1 LFDFKILIEE
11 IDFSQVDRER
21 KVGLLVKWSTLQR
34 YLFLALC
41 ALLFTSVWSYQA
53 FLKIER
59 ENARILKEAI
69 PISTEA
75 AELFPAL
82 LNLELSVRSYILSP
96 NKTDLAQYERT
107 INQLDQTITRLN
119 RLDANHPIMRK
130 LVRTEAIPRI
140 ETATQFYDTQFE
152 LVKDGDRASAEA
164 RRYQGMQFI
173 ETFRPVDARL
183 RTDVNRIIAEAT
195 QRSEQASNAAKWVIV
210 VVASIAVL
218 VLIAFIQTFRM
229 ERSKQ
234 VLIHRSL
241 HDALTGIPNRR
252 AFDER
257 LEKLLEEAKQE
268 RTPLS
273 LILIDVDAF
282 KSYNDTYGHLK
293 GDECLKEVARV
304 IKRQARHGQVAR
316 YGGEEFTVLLTRGIE
331 ETRHIAERIRQDILD
346 LNITHEQYEPLCRVS
361 VSLGLTSLVPE
372 AQTTEKEIIDQA
384 DQALYRAKENGRHQ
398 IGDLAG

>member
-1 LFDFKILIEE
+1 M
-11 IDFSQVDRER
+11 
-21 KVGLLVKWSTLQR
+21 KWSTLQR

-384 DQALYRAKENGRHQ
+384 DQALYRAKENGRNQ

>member
-1 LFDFKILIEE
+1 M
-11 IDFSQVDRER
+11 
-21 KVGLLVKWSTLQR
+21 KWSTLQR

-164 RRYQGMQFI
+164 RRYQRMQFI
-173 ETFRPVDARL
+173 ETFRPIDARL

-195 QRSEQASNAAKWVIV
+195 QRSEQASSAAKWVIV

-257 LEKLLEEAKQE
+257 LEKLL
-268 RTPLS
+268 
-273 LILIDVDAF
+273 
-282 KSYNDTYGHLK
+282 
-293 GDECLKEVARV
+293 
-304 IKRQARHGQVAR
+304 
-316 YGGEEFTVLLTRGIE
+316 
-331 ETRHIAERIRQDILD
+331 
-346 LNITHEQYEPLCRVS
+346 
-361 VSLGLTSLVPE
+361 
-372 AQTTEKEIIDQA
+372 
-384 DQALYRAKENGRHQ
+384 
-398 IGDLAG
+398 

>member
-1 LFDFKILIEE
+1 M
-11 IDFSQVDRER
+11 
-21 KVGLLVKWSTLQR
+21 KWSTLQR

-59 ENARILKEAI
+59 ENERILKEAI

-82 LNLELSVRSYILSP
+82 LNLELIVRSYILSP
-96 NKTDLAQYERT
+96 NETDLAQYDRT
-107 INQLDQTITRLN
+107 IDRLDQTVKRLN
-119 RLDANHPIMRK
+119 QLDANHPIMRK

-140 ETATQFYDTQFE
+140 ETAKQFYDTQFE
-152 LVKDGDRASAEA
+152 LVKSGDRAVAEA
-164 RRYQGMQFI
+164 RRYQGMQYI
-173 ETFRPVDARL
+173 ETFRPIDARL

-195 QRSEQASNAAKWVIV
+195 NRSERASSAAKWVIV

-218 VLIAFIQTFRM
+218 VLVAFIQTFRM

-241 HDALTGIPNRR
+241 HDALTGISNRR

-257 LEKLLEEAKQE
+257 LEQLLEEAKQQQ
-268 RTPLS
+268 TPLS

-304 IKRQARHGQVAR
+304 LKRQARHGQVAR
-316 YGGEEFTVLLTRGIE
+316 YGGEEFTVLLSRGIE

-346 LNITHEQYEPLCRVS
+346 LNITHERYEPLCRVS
-361 VSLGLTSLVPE
+361 VSLGVTSLVPG
-372 AQTTEKEIIDQA
+372 ADTTEKEIIDQA
-384 DQALYRAKENGRHQ
+384 DQALYRAKENGRNQ
-398 IGDLAG
+398 IGDMAG

>member
-1 LFDFKILIEE
+1 M
-11 IDFSQVDRER
+11 
-21 KVGLLVKWSTLQR
+21 KWSTLQR

-82 LNLELSVRSYILSP
+82 LNLELSVRSHVLSP

-107 INQLDQTITRLN
+107 INQMDQTITRLN

-173 ETFRPVDARL
+173 ETFRPIDARL

-195 QRSEQASNAAKWVIV
+195 QRSEQAASAAKWVIV

-304 IKRQARHGQVAR
+304 LKRQARHGQVAR

-384 DQALYRAKENGRHQ
+384 DQALYRAKENGRNQ

>member
-1 LFDFKILIEE
+1 M
-11 IDFSQVDRER
+11 
-21 KVGLLVKWSTLQR
+21 KWSTLQR

-59 ENARILKEAI
+59 ENARILNEAI

-82 LNLELSVRSYILSP
+82 LNLELVVRSYILSP
-96 NKTDLAQYERT
+96 NEADLAQYDRT
-107 INQLDQTITRLN
+107 IDRLDQTVKRLNQLDE
-119 RLDANHPIMRK
+119 NHPIMRK

-140 ETATQFYDTQFE
+140 ETAIRFYDAQLA
-152 LVKDGDRASAEA
+152 LVRNGNQAAAEA
-164 RRYQGMQFI
+164 KRYQGMQFI
-173 ETFRPVDARL
+173 ETFRPIDTRL

-195 QRSEQASNAAKWVIV
+195 NRSEQASSAAKWVIV

-234 VLIHRSL
+234 ALIHRSL

-257 LEKLLEEAKQE
+257 LEQLLEEAKQHQ
-268 RTPLS
+268 TPLS

-304 IKRQARHGQVAR
+304 LKRQARHGQVAR
-316 YGGEEFTVLLTRGIE
+316 YGGEEFTVLLPRGVE
-331 ETRHIAERIRQDILD
+331 ETRRIAERIRQDILD
-346 LNITHEQYEPLCRVS
+346 LNIVHERYEPLCRVS
-361 VSLGLTSLVPE
+361 VSLGLTSLVPGAE
-372 AQTTEKEIIDQA
+372 TTEKEVIDQA
-384 DQALYRAKENGRHQ
+384 DQALYRAKENGRNQ
-398 IGDLAG
+398 IGDMAG

>member
-1 LFDFKILIEE
+1 M
-11 IDFSQVDRER
+11 
-21 KVGLLVKWSTLQR
+21 LQR

-41 ALLFTSVWSYQA
+41 ALLFTSVWSYQV

-130 LVRTEAIPRI
+130 LVRTEAIPCI

-173 ETFRPVDARL
+173 ETFRPIDARL

-195 QRSEQASNAAKWVIV
+195 QRSEQASSAAKWVIV

-241 HDALTGIPNRR
+241 HDALTGIPNWR

-304 IKRQARHGQVAR
+304 IKRQSRHGQVAR

-384 DQALYRAKENGRHQ
+384 DQALYRAKENGRNQ

>member
-1 LFDFKILIEE
+1 M
-11 IDFSQVDRER
+11 
-21 KVGLLVKWSTLQR
+21 KWSTLQR

-304 IKRQARHGQVAR
+304 LKRQARHGQVAR

-384 DQALYRAKENGRHQ
+384 DQALYRAKENGRNQ

>member
-1 LFDFKILIEE
+1 M
-11 IDFSQVDRER
+11 
-21 KVGLLVKWSTLQR
+21 KWSTLQR

-59 ENARILKEAI
+59 ENARILNEAI

-82 LNLELSVRSYILSP
+82 LNLELVVRSYILSP
-96 NKTDLAQYERT
+96 NEADLAQYDRT
-107 INQLDQTITRLN
+107 IDRLDQTVERLNQLDE
-119 RLDANHPIMRK
+119 NHPIMRK
-130 LVRTEAIPRI
+130 LVRTEAIPQI
-140 ETATQFYDTQFE
+140 ETAIRFYDAQLA
-152 LVKDGDRASAEA
+152 LVRNGDQAAAEA
-164 RRYQGMQFI
+164 KRYQGMQFI
-173 ETFRPVDARL
+173 ETFRPIDARL

-195 QRSEQASNAAKWVIV
+195 NRSEQASSAAKWVIV

-229 ERSKQ
+229 ERSKRA
-234 VLIHRSL
+234 LIHRSL

-257 LEKLLEEAKQE
+257 LEQLLEEAKQQQ
-268 RTPLS
+268 TPLS

-304 IKRQARHGQVAR
+304 LKRQARYGQVAR
-316 YGGEEFTVLLTRGIE
+316 YGGEEFTVLLSRGAE

-346 LNITHEQYEPLCRVS
+346 LNIVHERYEPLCRVS
-361 VSLGLTSLVPE
+361 VSLGLTSLVPGAE
-372 AQTTEKEIIDQA
+372 TTEKEVIDQA
-384 DQALYRAKENGRHQ
+384 DQALYRAKENGRNQ
-398 IGDLAG
+398 NGDIAG

>member
-1 LFDFKILIEE
+1 M
-11 IDFSQVDRER
+11 
-21 KVGLLVKWSTLQR
+21 KWSTLQR

-59 ENARILKEAI
+59 ENARILNEAI

-82 LNLELSVRSYILSP
+82 LNLELVVRSYILSP
-96 NKTDLAQYERT
+96 NEADLAQYDRT
-107 INQLDQTITRLN
+107 IDRLDQTVKRLNQLDE
-119 RLDANHPIMRK
+119 NHPIMRK

-140 ETATQFYDTQFE
+140 ETATRFYDAQLA
-152 LVKDGDRASAEA
+152 LVRSGDQAVAEA
-164 RRYQGMQFI
+164 KRYQGMQYI
-173 ETFRPVDARL
+173 ETFRPIDARL
-183 RTDVNRIIAEAT
+183 RADVNRIIAEAT
-195 QRSEQASNAAKWVIV
+195 NRSEQASSAAKWVIV
-210 VVASIAVL
+210 VVASIAVI

-234 VLIHRSL
+234 ALIHRSL

-257 LEKLLEEAKQE
+257 LEQLLEEAKQHQ
-268 RTPLS
+268 TPLS

-304 IKRQARHGQVAR
+304 LKRQARHGQVAR
-316 YGGEEFTVLLTRGIE
+316 YGGEEFTVLLPRGAE
-331 ETRHIAERIRQDILD
+331 ETRRIAERIRQDILD
-346 LNITHEQYEPLCRVS
+346 LNIVHERYEPLCRVS
-361 VSLGLTSLVPE
+361 VSLGLTSLVPGAE
-372 AQTTEKEIIDQA
+372 TTEKEVIDQA
-384 DQALYRAKENGRHQ
+384 DQALYRAKENGRNQ
-398 IGDLAG
+398 IGDMAG

>member
-1 LFDFKILIEE
+1 M
-11 IDFSQVDRER
+11 
-21 KVGLLVKWSTLQR
+21 KWSTLQR

-140 ETATQFYDTQFE
+140 ETATQFYDKQFE

-384 DQALYRAKENGRHQ
+384 DQALYRAKENGRNQ
-398 IGDLAG
+398 IGDLWQGEYDKIPRVSVCFSHGGFFIVG

>member
-1 LFDFKILIEE
+1 M
-11 IDFSQVDRER
+11 
-21 KVGLLVKWSTLQR
+21 KWSTLQR

-59 ENARILKEAI
+59 ENARILNEAI

-82 LNLELSVRSYILSP
+82 LDLELVVRGYILSP
-96 NKTDLAQYERT
+96 NDTDLIQYDRT
-107 INQLDQTITRLN
+107 IAKLDQTIERLKE
-119 RLDANHPIMRK
+119 LDQNHPIMRK
-130 LVRTEAIPRI
+130 LVQAEATPRI
-140 ETATQFYDTQFE
+140 NKAIQFYENQLM
-152 LVKDGDRASAEA
+152 LVQDGNRTAADAK
-164 RRYQGMQFI
+164 RYQGMQHI
-173 ETFRPVDARL
+173 EAFRPIDDRL
-183 RTDVNRIIAEAT
+183 TADVNRIISEAT
-195 QRSEQASNAAKWVIV
+195 IRSERASDAAKWVIV
-210 VVASIAVL
+210 VVASVAIL
-218 VLIAFIQTFRM
+218 ILIAFSQTFRM

-234 VLIHRSL
+234 ALIHRSL

-257 LEKLLEEAKQE
+257 MEQLLEEAKQQQ
-268 RTPLS
+268 TPLS

-304 IKRQARHGQVAR
+304 LKRQARHGQVAR
-316 YGGEEFTVLLTRGIE
+316 YGGEEFTVLLSRGVE

-346 LNITHEQYEPLCRVS
+346 LNILHESYKPLCRVS
-361 VSLGLTSLVPE
+361 VSLGLTSLIPGAE
-372 AQTTEKEIIDQA
+372 TTEKEVIDQA
-384 DQALYRAKENGRHQ
+384 DQALYRAKENGRNQ
-398 IGDLAG
+398 IGDIAG

>member
-1 LFDFKILIEE
+1 M
-11 IDFSQVDRER
+11 
-21 KVGLLVKWSTLQR
+21 KWSTLQR

-59 ENARILKEAI
+59 ENDRILKEAI

-107 INQLDQTITRLN
+107 INQLDQTIMRLN

-173 ETFRPVDARL
+173 ETFRPIDARL

-195 QRSEQASNAAKWVIV
+195 KRSEQASNAAKWVIV

-234 VLIHRSL
+234 VLIHRSF

-257 LEKLLEEAKQE
+257 LEKLLEGAKQE

-304 IKRQARHGQVAR
+304 LKRQARHGQVAR

-384 DQALYRAKENGRHQ
+384 DQALYRAKENGRNQ

>member
-1 LFDFKILIEE
+1 
-11 IDFSQVDRER
+11 
-21 KVGLLVKWSTLQR
+21 VKWSTLQR

-41 ALLFTSVWSYQA
+41 SLLFTSVWSYQA

-59 ENARILKEAI
+59 ENARILNEAI

-82 LNLELSVRSYILSP
+82 LNLELVVRSYILSP
-96 NKTDLAQYERT
+96 NEADLAQYERT
-107 INQLDQTITRLN
+107 IDRLNQTVKRLNQLDE
-119 RLDANHPIMRK
+119 NHPIMRK

-140 ETATQFYDTQFE
+140 ETATRFYDAQLALARSE
-152 LVKDGDRASAEA
+152 DQAAAEA
-164 RRYQGMQFI
+164 KRYQGMQYI
-173 ETFRPVDARL
+173 ETFRPIDARL

-195 QRSEQASNAAKWVIV
+195 NRSEQASSAAKWVIV
-210 VVASIAVL
+210 VVASIAVI

-234 VLIHRSL
+234 ALIHRSL

-257 LEKLLEEAKQE
+257 LEQLLEEAKQHQ
-268 RTPLS
+268 TPLS

-304 IKRQARHGQVAR
+304 LKRQARHGQVAR
-316 YGGEEFTVLLTRGIE
+316 YGGEEFTVLLSRGAE

-346 LNITHEQYEPLCRVS
+346 LNIVHERYEPLCRVS
-361 VSLGLTSLVPE
+361 VSLGLTSLVPGAE
-372 AQTTEKEIIDQA
+372 TTEKEVIDQA
-384 DQALYRAKENGRHQ
+384 DQALYRAKENGRNQ
-398 IGDLAG
+398 IGDMAG

>member
-1 LFDFKILIEE
+1 M
-11 IDFSQVDRER
+11 
-21 KVGLLVKWSTLQR
+21 KWSTLQR

-41 ALLFTSVWSYQA
+41 ALLLTCVWSYQA

-59 ENARILKEAI
+59 ENARILNEAI

-82 LNLELSVRSYILSP
+82 LNLELVVRSYILSP
-96 NKTDLAQYERT
+96 NEADLAQYDRT
-107 INQLDQTITRLN
+107 IDRLDQTVLRLNQLDE
-119 RLDANHPIMRK
+119 NHPIMRK

-140 ETATQFYDTQFE
+140 ETAKQFYDAQLA
-152 LVKDGDRASAEA
+152 LVMSGDRTVAEA
-164 RRYQGMQFI
+164 KRYQGMQYI
-173 ETFRPVDARL
+173 ETFRPIDARL

-195 QRSEQASNAAKWVIV
+195 NRSEQASSAAKWVIV
-210 VVASIAVL
+210 VVASIAIL

-234 VLIHRSL
+234 ALIHRSL

-257 LEKLLEEAKQE
+257 LEQLLEEAKHQQ
-268 RTPLS
+268 TPLS

-304 IKRQARHGQVAR
+304 LKRQARHGQVAR
-316 YGGEEFTVLLTRGIE
+316 YGGEEFTVLISRGLE

-346 LNITHEQYEPLCRVS
+346 LNIVHERYEPLCRVS
-361 VSLGLTSLVPE
+361 VSLGLTSLVPGAE
-372 AQTTEKEIIDQA
+372 TTEKEIIDQA
-384 DQALYRAKENGRHQ
+384 DQALYRAKENGRNQ
-398 IGDLAG
+398 IGDMAG

>member
-1 LFDFKILIEE
+1 M
-11 IDFSQVDRER
+11 
-21 KVGLLVKWSTLQR
+21 
-34 YLFLALC
+34 ALC

-140 ETATQFYDTQFE
+140 ETATQFYDKQFE

-384 DQALYRAKENGRHQ
+384 DQALYRAKENGRNQ
-398 IGDLAG
+398 IGDLWQGEYDKIPRVSVCFSHGGFFIVG

>member
-1 LFDFKILIEE
+1 
-11 IDFSQVDRER
+11 
-21 KVGLLVKWSTLQR
+21 VKWSTLQR
-34 YLFLALC
+34 YLFVALC

-59 ENARILKEAI
+59 ENARILNEAI

-82 LNLELSVRSYILSP
+82 LNLELVVRSYILSP
-96 NKTDLAQYERT
+96 NEADLAQYERT
-107 INQLDQTITRLN
+107 IDRLDQTVTRLNQLDE
-119 RLDANHPIMRK
+119 NHPIMRK

-140 ETATQFYDTQFE
+140 ETATRFYDTQ
-152 LVKDGDRASAEA
+152 LALARSGDQAAAEA
-164 RRYQGMQFI
+164 KRYQGMRYI
-173 ETFRPVDARL
+173 ETFRPIDARL
-183 RTDVNRIIAEAT
+183 RTDVNRIISEAT
-195 QRSEQASNAAKWVIV
+195 NRSEQASSAAKWVIV
-210 VVASIAVL
+210 VVASVAIL

-234 VLIHRSL
+234 ALIHRSL

-257 LEKLLEEAKQE
+257 LEQLLEEAKHQQ
-268 RTPLS
+268 TPLS

-304 IKRQARHGQVAR
+304 LKRQARYGQVAR
-316 YGGEEFTVLLTRGIE
+316 YGGEEFTVLLSRGAE
-331 ETRHIAERIRQDILD
+331 DARHIAERIRQDILD
-346 LNITHEQYEPLCRVS
+346 LNITHERYEPLCRVS
-361 VSLGLTSLVPE
+361 VSLGLTSLIPE
-372 AQTTEKEIIDQA
+372 AETTEKEVIDLA
-384 DQALYRAKENGRHQ
+384 DQALYRAKENGRNQ
-398 IGDLAG
+398 IGDMAG

>member
-1 LFDFKILIEE
+1 M
-11 IDFSQVDRER
+11 
-21 KVGLLVKWSTLQR
+21 KWSTLQR

-82 LNLELSVRSYILSP
+82 LNLELSVRSYILTP

-140 ETATQFYDTQFE
+140 ETATQFYDRQFE

-173 ETFRPVDARL
+173 ETFRPIDARL

-268 RTPLS
+268 QTPLS

-304 IKRQARHGQVAR
+304 LKRQARHGQVAR

-346 LNITHEQYEPLCRVS
+346 LNITHKQYEPLCRVS

-384 DQALYRAKENGRHQ
+384 DQALYRAKENGRNQ

>member
-1 LFDFKILIEE
+1 M
-11 IDFSQVDRER
+11 
-21 KVGLLVKWSTLQR
+21 KWSTLQR

-59 ENARILKEAI
+59 ENARILNEAI

-82 LNLELSVRSYILSP
+82 LNLELVVRSYILSP
-96 NKTDLAQYERT
+96 NEVDLAQYDRT
-107 INQLDQTITRLN
+107 IDRLDQTVKRLNQLDE
-119 RLDANHPIMRK
+119 NHPIMRK

-140 ETATQFYDTQFE
+140 ETAIRFYDAQLA
-152 LVKDGDRASAEA
+152 LVRNGDQAAAEA
-164 RRYQGMQFI
+164 KRYQGMQYI
-173 ETFRPVDARL
+173 ETFRPIDARL

-195 QRSEQASNAAKWVIV
+195 NRSEQASSAAKWVIV

-234 VLIHRSL
+234 ALIHRSL

-257 LEKLLEEAKQE
+257 LEQLLEEAKQHQ
-268 RTPLS
+268 TPLS

-304 IKRQARHGQVAR
+304 LKRQVRHGQVAR
-316 YGGEEFTVLLTRGIE
+316 YGGEEFTVLLPRGAE
-331 ETRHIAERIRQDILD
+331 ETRRIAERIRQDILD
-346 LNITHEQYEPLCRVS
+346 LNIVHERYEPLCRVS
-361 VSLGLTSLVPE
+361 VSLGLTSLVPGAE
-372 AQTTEKEIIDQA
+372 TTEKEVIDQA
-384 DQALYRAKENGRHQ
+384 DQALYRAKENGRNQ
-398 IGDLAG
+398 IGDMAG

>member
-1 LFDFKILIEE
+1 M
-11 IDFSQVDRER
+11 
-21 KVGLLVKWSTLQR
+21 KWSTLQR

-59 ENARILKEAI
+59 ENARILNEAI

-82 LNLELSVRSYILSP
+82 LNLELVVRSYILSP
-96 NKTDLAQYERT
+96 NEADLAQYDRT
-107 INQLDQTITRLN
+107 IDRLDQTVERLKQ
-119 RLDANHPIMRK
+119 LDENHPIMRK
-130 LVRTEAIPRI
+130 IVRTEAIPRI
-140 ETATQFYDTQFE
+140 ETATRFYDAQLA
-152 LVKDGDRASAEA
+152 LVRNGDQAAAEA
-164 RRYQGMQFI
+164 KRYQGMQYI
-173 ETFRPVDARL
+173 ETFRPIDARL

-195 QRSEQASNAAKWVIV
+195 NRSEQASSAAKWVIV
-210 VVASIAVL
+210 VVASIAVI

-234 VLIHRSL
+234 ALIHRSL

-257 LEKLLEEAKQE
+257 LEQLVEEAKQHQ
-268 RTPLS
+268 TPLS

-304 IKRQARHGQVAR
+304 LKRQARHGQVAR
-316 YGGEEFTVLLTRGIE
+316 YGGEEFTVLLSRGAE
-331 ETRHIAERIRQDILD
+331 ETRRIAERIRQDILD
-346 LNITHEQYEPLCRVS
+346 LNIVHERYEPLCRVS
-361 VSLGLTSLVPE
+361 VSLGLTSLVPGAE
-372 AQTTEKEIIDQA
+372 TTEKEVIDQA
-384 DQALYRAKENGRHQ
+384 DQALYRAKENGRNQ
-398 IGDLAG
+398 IGDMAG

>member
-1 LFDFKILIEE
+1 M
-11 IDFSQVDRER
+11 
-21 KVGLLVKWSTLQR
+21 KWSTLQR

-257 LEKLLEEAKQE
+257 LEKLLEEAKQG

-384 DQALYRAKENGRHQ
+384 DQALYRAKENGRNQ

>member
-1 LFDFKILIEE
+1 M
-11 IDFSQVDRER
+11 
-21 KVGLLVKWSTLQR
+21 KWSTLQR

-59 ENARILKEAI
+59 ENARILNEAI

-82 LNLELSVRSYILSP
+82 LNLELVVRSYILSP
-96 NKTDLAQYERT
+96 NEADLAQYDRT
-107 INQLDQTITRLN
+107 IDRLDQTVKRLNQLDE
-119 RLDANHPIMRK
+119 NHPIMRK

-140 ETATQFYDTQFE
+140 ETAIRFYDAQLA
-152 LVKDGDRASAEA
+152 LVRNGDQAAAEA
-164 RRYQGMQFI
+164 KRYQGMQFI
-173 ETFRPVDARL
+173 ETFRPIDARL

-195 QRSEQASNAAKWVIV
+195 NRSEQASSAAKWVIV
-210 VVASIAVL
+210 VVASIAVI

-234 VLIHRSL
+234 ALIHRSL

-257 LEKLLEEAKQE
+257 LEQLLEEAKHHQ
-268 RTPLS
+268 TPLS

-304 IKRQARHGQVAR
+304 LKRQARHGQVAR
-316 YGGEEFTVLLTRGIE
+316 YGGEEFTVLLPRGAE
-331 ETRHIAERIRQDILD
+331 ETRRIAERIRQDILD
-346 LNITHEQYEPLCRVS
+346 LNIVHERYEPLCRVS
-361 VSLGLTSLVPE
+361 VSLGLTSLVPGAE
-372 AQTTEKEIIDQA
+372 TTEKEVIDQA
-384 DQALYRAKENGRHQ
+384 DQALYRAKENGRNQ
-398 IGDLAG
+398 IGDMAG

>member
-1 LFDFKILIEE
+1 M
-11 IDFSQVDRER
+11 
-21 KVGLLVKWSTLQR
+21 KWSTLQR

-140 ETATQFYDTQFE
+140 ETATQFYDKQFE

-384 DQALYRAKENGRHQ
+384 DQALYRAKEKGRNQ

>member
-1 LFDFKILIEE
+1 M
-11 IDFSQVDRER
+11 
-21 KVGLLVKWSTLQR
+21 KWSTLQR

-59 ENARILKEAI
+59 ENARILNEAI

-82 LNLELSVRSYILSP
+82 LNLELVVRSYILSP
-96 NKTDLAQYERT
+96 NESDLAQYERT
-107 INQLDQTITRLN
+107 IDRLDQTVKRLNQLDE
-119 RLDANHPIMRK
+119 NHPIMRK

-140 ETATQFYDTQFE
+140 ETAVQFYDAQLA
-152 LVKDGDRASAEA
+152 LVRNGDQAAAEA
-164 RRYQGMQFI
+164 KRYQGMQYI
-173 ETFRPVDARL
+173 ETFRPIDARL

-195 QRSEQASNAAKWVIV
+195 NRSEQASSAAKWVIV

-234 VLIHRSL
+234 ALIHRSL

-257 LEKLLEEAKQE
+257 LEQLLEEAKQHQ
-268 RTPLS
+268 TPLS

-304 IKRQARHGQVAR
+304 LKRQARHGQVAR
-316 YGGEEFTVLLTRGIE
+316 YGGEEFTVLLPRGAE
-331 ETRHIAERIRQDILD
+331 ETRRIAERIRQDILD
-346 LNITHEQYEPLCRVS
+346 LNIVHERYEPLCRVS
-361 VSLGLTSLVPE
+361 VSLGLTSLVPGAE
-372 AQTTEKEIIDQA
+372 TTEKEVIDQA
-384 DQALYRAKENGRHQ
+384 DQALYRAKENGRNQ
-398 IGDLAG
+398 IGDMAG

>member
-1 LFDFKILIEE
+1 M
-11 IDFSQVDRER
+11 
-21 KVGLLVKWSTLQR
+21 KWSTLQR

-41 ALLFTSVWSYQA
+41 SLLFTSVWSYQA

-59 ENARILKEAI
+59 ENARILNEAI

-82 LNLELSVRSYILSP
+82 LNLELVVRSYILSP
-96 NKTDLAQYERT
+96 NEADLAQYERT
-107 INQLDQTITRLN
+107 IDRLNQTVKRLNQLDE
-119 RLDANHPIMRK
+119 NHPIMRK

-140 ETATQFYDTQFE
+140 ETATGFYDAQ
-152 LVKDGDRASAEA
+152 LALARSGDQAAAEA
-164 RRYQGMQFI
+164 KRYQGMQYI
-173 ETFRPVDARL
+173 ETFRPIDARL

-195 QRSEQASNAAKWVIV
+195 NRSEQASSAAKWVIV
-210 VVASIAVL
+210 VVASIAVI

-234 VLIHRSL
+234 ALIHRSL

-257 LEKLLEEAKQE
+257 LEQLLEEAKQHQ
-268 RTPLS
+268 TPLS

-304 IKRQARHGQVAR
+304 LKRQARHGQVAR
-316 YGGEEFTVLLTRGIE
+316 YGGEEFTVLLSRGAE

-346 LNITHEQYEPLCRVS
+346 LNIVHERYEPLCRVS
-361 VSLGLTSLVPE
+361 VSLGLTSLVPGAE
-372 AQTTEKEIIDQA
+372 TTEKEVIDQA
-384 DQALYRAKENGRHQ
+384 DQALYRAKENGRNQ
-398 IGDLAG
+398 IGDMAG

>member
-1 LFDFKILIEE
+1 M
-11 IDFSQVDRER
+11 
-21 KVGLLVKWSTLQR
+21 KWSTLQR

>member
-1 LFDFKILIEE
+1 M
-11 IDFSQVDRER
+11 
-21 KVGLLVKWSTLQR
+21 KWSTLQR

-41 ALLFTSVWSYQA
+41 ALLFTSVWSYQV

-384 DQALYRAKENGRHQ
+384 DQALYRAKEKGWNQ

>member
-1 LFDFKILIEE
+1 M
-11 IDFSQVDRER
+11 
-21 KVGLLVKWSTLQR
+21 KWSTLQR

-59 ENARILKEAI
+59 ENERILKEAI

-82 LNLELSVRSYILSP
+82 LNLELIVRSYILSP
-96 NKTDLAQYERT
+96 NETDLAQYDRT
-107 INQLDQTITRLN
+107 IDRLDQTVKRLN
-119 RLDANHPIMRK
+119 QLDANHPIMRK

-140 ETATQFYDTQFE
+140 ETAKQFYDTQFA
-152 LVKDGDRASAEA
+152 LVKSGDRAVAEA
-164 RRYQGMQFI
+164 RRYQGMQYI
-173 ETFRPVDARL
+173 ETFRPIDARL

-195 QRSEQASNAAKWVIV
+195 NRSERASSAAKWVIV

-218 VLIAFIQTFRM
+218 VLVAFIQTFRM

-241 HDALTGIPNRR
+241 HDALTGISNRR

-257 LEKLLEEAKQE
+257 LEQLLEEAKQQQ
-268 RTPLS
+268 TPLS

-304 IKRQARHGQVAR
+304 LKRQARHGQVAR
-316 YGGEEFTVLLTRGIE
+316 YGGEEFTVLLSRGIE

-346 LNITHEQYEPLCRVS
+346 LNITHERYEPLCRVS
-361 VSLGLTSLVPE
+361 VSLGVTSLVPG
-372 AQTTEKEIIDQA
+372 ADTTEKEIIDQA
-384 DQALYRAKENGRHQ
+384 DQALYRAKENGRNQ
-398 IGDLAG
+398 IGDMAG

>member
-1 LFDFKILIEE
+1 M
-11 IDFSQVDRER
+11 
-21 KVGLLVKWSTLQR
+21 QR

-59 ENARILKEAI
+59 ENARILNEAI

-82 LNLELSVRSYILSP
+82 LNLELVVRSYILSP
-96 NKTDLAQYERT
+96 NEADLAQYDRT
-107 INQLDQTITRLN
+107 IDRLDQTVKRLNQLDE
-119 RLDANHPIMRK
+119 NHPIMRK

-140 ETATQFYDTQFE
+140 ETATRFYDAQLA
-152 LVKDGDRASAEA
+152 LVRSGDQAVAEA
-164 RRYQGMQFI
+164 KRYQGMQYI
-173 ETFRPVDARL
+173 ETFRPIDARL

-195 QRSEQASNAAKWVIV
+195 NRSEQASSAAKWVIV
-210 VVASIAVL
+210 VVASIAVI

-234 VLIHRSL
+234 ALIHRSL

-257 LEKLLEEAKQE
+257 LEHLLEKAKQHQ
-268 RTPLS
+268 TPLS

-304 IKRQARHGQVAR
+304 LKRQARHGQVAR
-316 YGGEEFTVLLTRGIE
+316 YGGEEFTVLLPRGAE
-331 ETRHIAERIRQDILD
+331 ETRRIAERIRQDILD
-346 LNITHEQYEPLCRVS
+346 LNIVHERYEPLCRVS
-361 VSLGLTSLVPE
+361 VSLGLTSLVPGAE
-372 AQTTEKEIIDQA
+372 TTEKEVIDQA
-384 DQALYRAKENGRHQ
+384 DQALYRAKENGRNQ
-398 IGDLAG
+398 IGDMAG

>member
-1 LFDFKILIEE
+1 M
-11 IDFSQVDRER
+11 
-21 KVGLLVKWSTLQR
+21 KWSTLQR

-41 ALLFTSVWSYQA
+41 ALLFTSVWSYQV

-140 ETATQFYDTQFE
+140 ETATQFYDKQFE

-195 QRSEQASNAAKWVIV
+195 QRSEQASNAAKWVID

-384 DQALYRAKENGRHQ
+384 DQALYRAKENGRNQ
-398 IGDLAG
+398 IGDLWQGEYDKIPRVSVCFSHGGFFIVG

>member
-1 LFDFKILIEE
+1 M
-11 IDFSQVDRER
+11 
-21 KVGLLVKWSTLQR
+21 KWSTLQR

-59 ENARILKEAI
+59 ENARILNEAI

-82 LNLELSVRSYILSP
+82 LNLELVVRSYILSP
-96 NKTDLAQYERT
+96 NETDLAQYDRT
-107 INQLDQTITRLN
+107 IDRLDQTVERLNQLDE
-119 RLDANHPIMRK
+119 NHPIMRK

-140 ETATQFYDTQFE
+140 ETAIRFYDAQLA
-152 LVKDGDRASAEA
+152 LVRNGDQAAAEA
-164 RRYQGMQFI
+164 KRYQGMQFI
-173 ETFRPVDARL
+173 ETFRPIDARL

-195 QRSEQASNAAKWVIV
+195 NRSEQASSAAKWVIV

-229 ERSKQ
+229 ERSKRA
-234 VLIHRSL
+234 LIHRSL

-257 LEKLLEEAKQE
+257 LEHLLEEAKQQQ
-268 RTPLS
+268 TPLS

-304 IKRQARHGQVAR
+304 LKRQARHGQVAR
-316 YGGEEFTVLLTRGIE
+316 YGGEEFTVLLSRGAE

-346 LNITHEQYEPLCRVS
+346 LNIVHERYEPLCRVS
-361 VSLGLTSLVPE
+361 VSLGLTSLVPGAE
-372 AQTTEKEIIDQA
+372 TTEKEVIDQA
-384 DQALYRAKENGRHQ
+384 DQALYRAKENGRNQ
-398 IGDLAG
+398 IGDMAG

>member
-1 LFDFKILIEE
+1 M
-11 IDFSQVDRER
+11 
-21 KVGLLVKWSTLQR
+21 KWSTLQR

-59 ENARILKEAI
+59 ENARILNEAI

-82 LNLELSVRSYILSP
+82 LNLELVVRSYILSP
-96 NKTDLAQYERT
+96 NEADIAQYDRT
-107 INQLDQTITRLN
+107 IDRLDQTVKRLNQLDE
-119 RLDANHPIMRK
+119 NHPIMRK

-140 ETATQFYDTQFE
+140 ETAIRFYDAQLA
-152 LVKDGDRASAEA
+152 LVRNGDQAAAEA
-164 RRYQGMQFI
+164 KRYQGMQYI
-173 ETFRPVDARL
+173 ETFRPIDARL

-195 QRSEQASNAAKWVIV
+195 NRSEQASSAAKWVIV

-234 VLIHRSL
+234 ALIHRSL

-257 LEKLLEEAKQE
+257 LEQLLEEAKQHQ
-268 RTPLS
+268 TPLS

-304 IKRQARHGQVAR
+304 LKRQARHGQVAR
-316 YGGEEFTVLLTRGIE
+316 YGGEEFTVLLPRGAE
-331 ETRHIAERIRQDILD
+331 ETRRIAERIRQDILD
-346 LNITHEQYEPLCRVS
+346 LNIVHERYEPLCRVS
-361 VSLGLTSLVPE
+361 VSLGLTSLVPGAE
-372 AQTTEKEIIDQA
+372 TTEKEVIDQA
-384 DQALYRAKENGRHQ
+384 DQALYRAKENGRNQ
-398 IGDLAG
+398 IGDMAG

>member
-1 LFDFKILIEE
+1 M
-11 IDFSQVDRER
+11 
-21 KVGLLVKWSTLQR
+21 KWSTLQR

-59 ENARILKEAI
+59 ENARILNEAI

-82 LNLELSVRSYILSP
+82 LNLELVVRSYILTP
-96 NKTDLAQYERT
+96 NESDLAQYDRT
-107 INQLDQTITRLN
+107 IDRLDQTVKRLNQLDE
-119 RLDANHPIMRK
+119 NHPIMRK

-140 ETATQFYDTQFE
+140 ETAIRFYDAQLA
-152 LVKDGDRASAEA
+152 LVRSGDQAAAEA
-164 RRYQGMQFI
+164 KRYQGMQFI
-173 ETFRPVDARL
+173 ETFRPIDARL

-195 QRSEQASNAAKWVIV
+195 NRSEQASSAAKWVIV

-229 ERSKQ
+229 ERSKRA
-234 VLIHRSL
+234 LIHRSL

-257 LEKLLEEAKQE
+257 LEHLLEEAKQQQ
-268 RTPLS
+268 TPLS

-304 IKRQARHGQVAR
+304 LKRQARHGQVAR
-316 YGGEEFTVLLTRGIE
+316 YGGEEFTVLLSRGAE

-346 LNITHEQYEPLCRVS
+346 LNIVHERYEPLCRVS
-361 VSLGLTSLVPE
+361 VSLGLTSLVPGAE
-372 AQTTEKEIIDQA
+372 TTEKEVIDQA
-384 DQALYRAKENGRHQ
+384 DQALYRAKENGRNQ
-398 IGDLAG
+398 IGDMAG

>member
-1 LFDFKILIEE
+1 M
-11 IDFSQVDRER
+11 
-21 KVGLLVKWSTLQR
+21 KWSTLQR

-59 ENARILKEAI
+59 ENARILNEAI

-82 LNLELSVRSYILSP
+82 LNLELVVRSYILSP
-96 NKTDLAQYERT
+96 NEADIAQYDRT
-107 INQLDQTITRLN
+107 IDRLDQTIKRLN
-119 RLDANHPIMRK
+119 QLDENHPIMRK

-140 ETATQFYDTQFE
+140 ETATRFYDAQLA
-152 LVKDGDRASAEA
+152 LVRSGDQAVAEA
-164 RRYQGMQFI
+164 KRYQGMQYI
-173 ETFRPVDARL
+173 ETFRPIDARL

-195 QRSEQASNAAKWVIV
+195 NRSEQASSAAKWVIV

-229 ERSKQ
+229 ERSKRA
-234 VLIHRSL
+234 LIHRSL

-257 LEKLLEEAKQE
+257 LEQLLEEAKQQQ
-268 RTPLS
+268 TPLS

-304 IKRQARHGQVAR
+304 LKRQARHGQVAR
-316 YGGEEFTVLLTRGIE
+316 YGGEEFTVLLPRGAE
-331 ETRHIAERIRQDILD
+331 EARHIAERIRQDILD
-346 LNITHEQYEPLCRVS
+346 LNIVHERYEPLCRVS

-372 AQTTEKEIIDQA
+372 AEMTEKEMIDQA
-384 DQALYRAKENGRHQ
+384 DQALYRAKENGRNQ
-398 IGDLAG
+398 IGDMAG

>member
-1 LFDFKILIEE
+1 MWNGQRCNGICFWHSVRFYL
-11 IDFSQVDRER
+11 QVFGAI
-21 KVGLLVKWSTLQR
+21 KLSK
-34 YLFLALC
+34 
-41 ALLFTSVWSYQA
+41 
-53 FLKIER
+53 KIER
-59 ENARILKEAI
+59 ENDRILKEAI

-107 INQLDQTITRLN
+107 INQLDQTIMRLN

-173 ETFRPVDARL
+173 ETFRPIDARL

-195 QRSEQASNAAKWVIV
+195 KRSEQASNAAKWVIV

-234 VLIHRSL
+234 VLIHRSF

-257 LEKLLEEAKQE
+257 LEKLLEGAKQE

-316 YGGEEFTVLLTRGIE
+316 YGGEEFMVLLTRGIE

-384 DQALYRAKENGRHQ
+384 DQALYRAKENGRNQ
-398 IGDLAG
+398 IGNLAG

>member
-1 LFDFKILIEE
+1 M
-11 IDFSQVDRER
+11 
-21 KVGLLVKWSTLQR
+21 KWSTLQR

-41 ALLFTSVWSYQA
+41 ALLFTSVWSYQV

-164 RRYQGMQFI
+164 RRYQRMQFI

-384 DQALYRAKENGRHQ
+384 DQALYRAKENGRNQ

>member
-1 LFDFKILIEE
+1 M
-11 IDFSQVDRER
+11 
-21 KVGLLVKWSTLQR
+21 KWSTLQR

-59 ENARILKEAI
+59 ENARILNEAI
-69 PISTEA
+69 PISTET

-82 LNLELSVRSYILSP
+82 LNLELVVRSYILSP
-96 NKTDLAQYERT
+96 NEADLAQYDRT
-107 INQLDQTITRLN
+107 IDRLVQTVKRLNQLDE
-119 RLDANHPIMRK
+119 NHPIMRK

-140 ETATQFYDTQFE
+140 ETATRFYDAQLA
-152 LVKDGDRASAEA
+152 LVRSGDQAVAEA
-164 RRYQGMQFI
+164 KRYQGMQYI
-173 ETFRPVDARL
+173 ETFRPIDARL

-195 QRSEQASNAAKWVIV
+195 NRSEQASSAAKWVIV

-229 ERSKQ
+229 ERSKRA
-234 VLIHRSL
+234 LIHRSL

-257 LEKLLEEAKQE
+257 LEHLLEEAKQQQ
-268 RTPLS
+268 TPLS

-304 IKRQARHGQVAR
+304 LKRQARHGQVAR
-316 YGGEEFTVLLTRGIE
+316 YGGEEFTVLLSRGAE
-331 ETRHIAERIRQDILD
+331 DTRHIAERIRQDILD
-346 LNITHEQYEPLCRVS
+346 LNIIHERYEPLCRVS
-361 VSLGLTSLVPE
+361 VSLGLTSLVPGAE
-372 AQTTEKEIIDQA
+372 TTEKEVIDQA
-384 DQALYRAKENGRHQ
+384 DQALYRAKENGRNQ
-398 IGDLAG
+398 IGDMAG

>member
-1 LFDFKILIEE
+1 M
-11 IDFSQVDRER
+11 
-21 KVGLLVKWSTLQR
+21 KWSTLQR

-59 ENARILKEAI
+59 ENARILNEAI

-75 AELFPAL
+75 AELFPAI
-82 LNLELSVRSYILSP
+82 LNLELVVRSYILSP
-96 NKTDLAQYERT
+96 NEADLAQYDRT
-107 INQLDQTITRLN
+107 IDRLDQTVERLNQLDE
-119 RLDANHPIMRK
+119 NHPIMRK

-140 ETATQFYDTQFE
+140 ETAIRFYDAQLA
-152 LVKDGDRASAEA
+152 LVRNGDQAAAEA
-164 RRYQGMQFI
+164 KRYQGMQFI
-173 ETFRPVDARL
+173 ETFRPIDARL

-195 QRSEQASNAAKWVIV
+195 NRSEQASSAAKWVIV

-229 ERSKQ
+229 ERSKRA
-234 VLIHRSL
+234 LIHRSL
-241 HDALTGIPNRR
+241 HDALTGISNRR

-257 LEKLLEEAKQE
+257 LEHLLEEAKQQQ
-268 RTPLS
+268 TPLS

-304 IKRQARHGQVAR
+304 LKRQARHGQVAR
-316 YGGEEFTVLLTRGIE
+316 YGGEEFTVLLSRGAE

-346 LNITHEQYEPLCRVS
+346 LNIVHERYEPLCRVS
-361 VSLGLTSLVPE
+361 VSLGLTSLVPGAE
-372 AQTTEKEIIDQA
+372 TTEKEVIDQA
-384 DQALYRAKENGRHQ
+384 DQALYRAKENGRNQ
-398 IGDLAG
+398 IGDMAG